1 MNQRQGK
8 SMKPKFGSH
17 KRTMKAIKL
26 YLDCSRK
33 KKRKKKKERKNEKL
47 NNIKNES
54 RKIFTY
60 RIDLKI
66 IIRENYEQSY
76 AKKFYKR

>member
-33 KKRKKKKERKNEKL
+33 KKRKKKKGRMKNL
-47 NNIKNES
+47 TIS
-54 RKIFTY
+54 RMKVGKSLHI
-60 RIDLKI
+60 
-66 IIRENYEQSY
+66 
-76 AKKFYKR
+76 A